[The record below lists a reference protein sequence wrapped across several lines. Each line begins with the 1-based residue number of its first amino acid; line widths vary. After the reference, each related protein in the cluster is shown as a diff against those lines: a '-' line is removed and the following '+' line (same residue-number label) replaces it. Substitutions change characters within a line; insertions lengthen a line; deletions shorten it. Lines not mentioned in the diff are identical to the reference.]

1 MSSEGGVIHDIGYR
15 SYTGQRLGPD
25 YVARSL
31 YVHSVRGAYGL
42 GRSTKSKVM
51 PWTLVV
57 AMIAPA
63 LVIASVVNVLN
74 SNELPLDYT
83 SYAVRLQLVTV
94 VFLASQA
101 PQSVSTDLRFR
112 VVDLYFARPLRRST
126 YVGVKVLA
134 MATALF
140 LLMAVPLLVL
150 YVGALL
156 AKMPFWTQTGG
167 LFLGVV
173 GAAIFAIVLA
183 SIGVLVAALTPR
195 RGLGVAAVVTVLLVL
210 AGVSGALQGIAFDEG
225 ALTWAGYGGLV
236 SPFSLVDGVQV
247 WLFHAESSTVIGPPG
262 TTGGLIFAAA
272 ALLVVVACW
281 LLLIRRYRSVAVL

>member
-31 YVHSVRGAYGL
+31 YVHSLRGAYGL

-51 PWTLVV
+51 PWILVV
-57 AMIAPA
+57 AMVAPA

-74 SNELPLDYT
+74 QNELPSDYT
-83 SYAVRLQLVTV
+83 AYAVQLQLVTI

-126 YVGVKVLA
+126 YVTVKVLA

-140 LLMAVPLLVL
+140 LLMTIPLFVL

-156 AKMPFWTQTGG
+156 AKMDFWTQTGG

-173 GAAIFAIVLA
+173 GSAIFAVVLSSVA
-183 SIGVLVAALTPR
+183 ILVAALTPR
-195 RGLGVAAVVTVLLVL
+195 RGLGVAAVVAVLIVL
-210 AGVSGALQGIAFDEG
+210 NGISLTLQNIAYEQGAE
-225 ALTWAGYGGLV
+225 TWAGYAGMI
-236 SPFSLVDGVQV
+236 SPVGLVDGVQV
-247 WLFHAESSTVIGPPG
+247 WLFHAESNTVIGPPG
-262 TTGGLIFAAA
+262 TTGGLVFAAA
-272 ALLVVVACW
+272 TITVVAACW
-281 LLLIRRYRSVAVL
+281 LLLVRRYRSVAVL